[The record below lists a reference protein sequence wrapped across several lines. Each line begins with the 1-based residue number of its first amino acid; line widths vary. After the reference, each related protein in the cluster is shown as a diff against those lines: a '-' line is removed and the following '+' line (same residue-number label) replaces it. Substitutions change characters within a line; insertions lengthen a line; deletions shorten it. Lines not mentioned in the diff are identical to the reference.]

1 MNRRAFL
8 GSLTGGLLA
17 APLAAEAQ
25 QPRVYRVGVIVQGG
39 PYLGAVD
46 GLRKGLAEMGF
57 EEGKQFI
64 LHVRDGSGDL
74 KVVEQ
79 AAGDLERENVDLIY
93 SLGTRVTLV
102 VKRATKTVPI
112 VFNAGNDPVSGG
124 LVESFRKPGRRLTG
138 TFSRSAELTGKR
150 LELLKEMVPR
160 LRRVVTFYNPTNL
173 TTQLGVKI
181 ARDAARRL
189 KMELVEHRVGSV
201 EELRAGVRALR
212 AGEADAYCALPGA
225 SYGVS
230 YFAIGQLSA
239 RYVHQILLGV
249 NPGDLPIEQFDRLY
263 FVINL
268 KTAKAL
274 GLTIPP
280 SLLQR
285 ADQVIE

>member
-1 MNRRAFL
+1 
-8 GSLTGGLLA
+8 
-17 APLAAEAQ
+17 
-25 QPRVYRVGVIVQGG
+25 
-39 PYLGAVD
+39 
-46 GLRKGLAEMGF
+46 
-57 EEGKQFI
+57 
-64 LHVRDGSGDL
+64 
-74 KVVEQ
+74 
-79 AAGDLERENVDLIY
+79 
-93 SLGTRVTLV
+93 
-102 VKRATKTVPI
+102 
-112 VFNAGNDPVSGG
+112 
-124 LVESFRKPGRRLTG
+124 
-138 TFSRSAELTGKR
+138 
-150 LELLKEMVPR
+150 MVPR

-212 AGEADAYCALPGA
+212 AGEADADCALPGA

-239 RYVHQILLGV
+239 RYVHQILLSV
-249 NPGDLPIEQFDRLY
+249 NPGDLPIEQLDRLY

-280 SLLQR
+280 SLLHR